1 MSHLLPRGFRFAGMH
16 CGIKQDL
23 KQEDLALVVS
33 DVPASAAGVYT
44 QNLIC
49 AAPVDWDR
57 QRTPAAA
64 IRAVVVNS
72 GNANACTGQ
81 RGVEDNREIAQITA
95 DACGTSV
102 ENVLVMS
109 TGIIGEYL
117 PMECFQTG
125 IPAAA
130 SQLDSDSD
138 SLLAAARGL
147 MTTDTVHK
155 LASRSVATPQ
165 GEIRIAG
172 IAKGSGMI
180 APDMATMLGLVV
192 TDAALESQVAQRM
205 LGEVCDRTFNCITV
219 DGHTSTNDTVLL
231 LANGQCQQPVMEVGE
246 TDAFAAA
253 LEEVCG
259 DLARAIAADGEGA
272 THLVTIDVDGCRSIA
287 DARQIAKTIAQSPL
301 VKTAITGADPN
312 WGRIVSAAG
321 YSGISFDP
329 KQLDVSLNG
338 TPIYGQGVPIAF
350 DASLLSESMH
360 QQHETKIALRFGE
373 GRSQIRFWTCDLTAD
388 YVRINADYHT

>member
-1 MSHLLPRGFRFAGMH
+1 
-16 CGIKQDL
+16 
-23 KQEDLALVVS
+23 
-33 DVPASAAGVYT
+33 
-44 QNLIC
+44 
-49 AAPVDWDR
+49 
-57 QRTPAAA
+57 
-64 IRAVVVNS
+64 
-72 GNANACTGQ
+72 
-81 RGVEDNREIAQITA
+81 
-95 DACGTSV
+95 
-102 ENVLVMS
+102 
-109 TGIIGEYL
+109 
-117 PMECFQTG
+117 
-125 IPAAA
+125 
-130 SQLDSDSD
+130 
-138 SLLAAARGL
+138 

-192 TDAALESQVAQRM
+192 TDAALESQVAQQM

-219 DGHTSTNDTVLL
+219 DGHTSTNDTVLF

-360 QQHETKIALRFGE
+360 QQHETKIVLRFGE

>member
-1 MSHLLPRGFRFAGMH
+1 MSDLLPRGFRFAGIH
-16 CGIKQDL
+16 CGIKQDA
-23 KQEDLALVVS
+23 KREDLALVVS

-44 QNLIC
+44 KNLIC

-57 QRTPAAA
+57 QRTPGAA

-81 RGVEDNREIAQITA
+81 QGAEDNREIAQITA

-117 PMECFQTG
+117 PMECLRTG
-125 IPAAA
+125 IPTAAG
-130 SQLDSDSD
+130 QLVSDSD
-138 SLLAAARGL
+138 SLLAVARGL

-155 LASRSVATPQ
+155 LACRSVATPQ

-172 IAKGSGMI
+172 VAKGSGMI
-180 APDMATMLGLVV
+180 APDMATMLGLVM
-192 TDAALESQVAQRM
+192 TDAALESEVAQQ
-205 LGEVCDRTFNCITV
+205 LLAEICDRTFNCITV
-219 DGHTSTNDTVLL
+219 DGHTSTNDTVLF
-231 LANGQCQQPVMEVGE
+231 LANGQCQHPVMEIGE
-246 TDAFAAA
+246 TGAFAAA

-272 THLVTIDVDGCRSIA
+272 THLVTIDVGGCRSIA

-350 DASLLSESMH
+350 DASLLSESMRNH
-360 QQHETKIALRFGE
+360 HETKIGLRFGE
-373 GRSQIRFWTCDLTAD
+373 GQSQTRFWTCDLTAD